1 MRTCRWLSVRL
12 ASLSVFGALG
22 LGCGGS
28 AADPPPVVVNPG
40 NTVTV
45 SSPEVSATRF
55 PSTCGVTDPPF
66 TSTDDF
72 SLEILLGPR
81 TETPYN
87 ELSVEYEAGV
97 VVGKPIALTVAPFQA
112 HGSEVGDG
120 PCNFDQVA
128 FDSVTLTFEA
138 IPTEDGAPLTVRLQV
153 HFTDGKVLDE
163 TFSAD
168 LTTDAGGCPAG

>member
-1 MRTCRWLSVRL
+1 
-12 ASLSVFGALG
+12 
-22 LGCGGS
+22 
-28 AADPPPVVVNPG
+28 VVVNPG

-120 PCNFDQVA
+120 PWYAAQNAQSGQVSFGYQQGADPSNFDQVA